1 MSTSVC
7 VQIER
12 IIRIDVP
19 DMGQK
24 IKYARQRD
32 PRSVEELAKAANMT
46 RANWYRI
53 EREENEVLPESTL
66 RKIEEVLG
74 IDFGVKFKD

>member
-1 MSTSVC
+1 MFVN

-12 IIRIDVP
+12 VVRVDAPGI
-19 DMGQK
+19 GAK
-24 IKYARQRD
+24 IKAARERD
-32 PRSVEELAKAANMT
+32 PRSVEELAKASGMT

-53 EREENEVLPESTL
+53 ENEENDVLPESRL

-74 IDFGVKFKD
+74 VDFGVKFE

>member
-1 MSTSVC
+1 MSID

-12 IIRIDVP
+12 VIRVDAPGI
-19 DMGQK
+19 GAR
-24 IKYARQRD
+24 IKEARERD
-32 PRSVEELAKAANMT
+32 PRSVEELAKTADMT

-53 EREENEVLPESTL
+53 EREENDVLPEPTL

-74 IDFGVKFKD
+74 VDFGVRFDD

>member
-1 MSTSVC
+1 MPID

-12 IIRIDVP
+12 VIRVDAPGI
-19 DMGQK
+19 GAK
-24 IKYARQRD
+24 IKEVRERD
-32 PRSVEELAKAANMT
+32 PRSVEELAKAAEMT

-53 EREENEVLPESTL
+53 EREENDVLPEATL

-74 IDFGVKFKD
+74 VDFGINFEI

>member
-1 MSTSVC
+1 MSID

-12 IIRIDVP
+12 VIRVDAPGI
-19 DMGQK
+19 GAR
-24 IKYARQRD
+24 IKEARERD
-32 PRSVEELAKAANMT
+32 PRSVEELAKAADMT

-53 EREENEVLPESTL
+53 EHEENDVLPEPTL

-74 IDFGVKFKD
+74 VDFGVRFDD

>member
-1 MSTSVC
+1 MPVN

-12 IIRIDVP
+12 VTRIDAP
-19 DMGQK
+19 GIGIK
-24 IKYARQRD
+24 IKQARERD
-32 PRSVEELAKAANMT
+32 PRSVEELARSANMT

-53 EREENEVLPESTL
+53 EREENDVLPEITL

-74 IDFGVKFKD
+74 VDFGVQFDD